1 MNSHFF
7 KTILRNLKKHKGFA
21 FINIAGLSFGIT
33 GALILFL
40 VVRFDMGFN
49 AEPDADRI
57 FRMVAEV
64 DRFGEV
70 RRDSG
75 IQYPFAEAFRTDFP
89 ELEAQSMVDQNFRSQ
104 VVSVIRDDGQLVRF
118 EEADEMVFVEPEFFM
133 MFPRRWLSGDPVS
146 ALSIPNSV
154 VVSESIANKYFNT
167 TDVMGKTIRFDGEP
181 STINGVISDG
191 HRQSDFRFNIFRPF
205 LGSEGRP
212 GWNSTSSNTQY
223 MLKLPVGMSKED
235 VESRLADFNLKHM
248 EEEEAKA
255 VRRYLQPLSELHYND
270 EFDQFFGGTVTYQE
284 LGSLSLVG
292 ILLILIS
299 CINFV
304 NLNTALAVNRAKEV
318 GLRKVMGSSRTQ
330 LIVQYMG
337 ETALITFISFLLALV
352 LTELSLP
359 MMQDILAR
367 PFGLDLFSDASILIF
382 LIVLMGVVTLSAGL
396 YPAFVLSSFQPIDAL
411 KHALKMK
418 SDRGITLRKS
428 LVVSQFIITQILI
441 IGTLTIR
448 AQMEYFRNADLGF
461 DREAVVQTQVPARDA
476 ASIDRLKASLRSDPS
491 ILDFTFSNTG
501 AASNGTWNTIAQRVI
516 EGEEPVRTRTQ
527 FKTTDNRFISTYGV
541 TLLAGSDF
549 GDVDSLNGIIVN
561 EQFLQSMNLTGD
573 VQDAIGTPIRTMGR
587 DLPIQGVMR
596 NFNTTS
602 LHDPINPVMLLTRS
616 DYFMLAVRIDMQQRQ
631 RALATL
637 EQAWTDVFPER
648 IYEYQFLDDSIADFY
663 QGEEVAARLMN
674 IFTILTILIGSLGL
688 FGLVSHIAVQR
699 TKEIGI
705 RKVMGAESGTII
717 MMFVRDFGTLLVV
730 SFAIAAPISWWLMR
744 LWLEN
749 FTYRI
754 DVGPAVLLS
763 GALLSVLIAAI
774 TVGYTTYTSSRANP
788 IDSLRYE

>member
-1 MNSHFF
+1 MFF

-40 VVRFDMGFN
+40 IVRFDMGFN

-57 FRMVAEV
+57 YRMVANV
-64 DRFGEV
+64 DRFNEV
-70 RRDSG
+70 RTESG
-75 IQYPFAEAFRTDFP
+75 IQNPFAEAFRTDFP
-89 ELEAQSMVDQNFRSQ
+89 ELEAQSMVDQNFTSQ

-118 EEADEMVFVEPEFFM
+118 EEGDEMILVEPEFFK
-133 MFPRRWLSGDPVS
+133 MFPRRWLAGDPVS

-154 VVSESIANKYFNT
+154 VVSESIAKKYFNT
-167 TDVMGKTIRFDGEP
+167 TDVMGKTIRFNGEP
-181 STINGVISDG
+181 STINGVVNDG
-191 HRQSDFRFNIFRPF
+191 HRQSDLRFNIFRPF
-205 LGSEGRP
+205 LTAQGRP
-212 GWNSTSSNTQY
+212 GWNTTSSNTQY
-223 MLKLPVGMSKED
+223 FLKLPVGMSKED

-255 VRRYLQPLSELHYND
+255 VRRFLQPLSDMHYND

-318 GLRKVMGSSRTQ
+318 GLRKVMGSSRAQ
-330 LIVQYMG
+330 LIAQYMG
-337 ETALITFISFLLALV
+337 ETVLVTFISFLLALV

-359 MMQDILAR
+359 MMQDILSR

-382 LIVLMGVVTLSAGL
+382 LIVLLIVVTLVAGL

-411 KHALKMK
+411 KHAVKMK

-428 LVVSQFIITQILI
+428 LVVSQFVITQILI
-441 IGTLTIR
+441 IATLTIR
-448 AQMEYFRNADLGF
+448 SQMEYFRNADLGF
-461 DREAVVQTQVPARDA
+461 DREAVVQTSIPSRDTA
-476 ASIDRLKASLRSDPS
+476 TIDRLKASLRSDPS

-501 AASNGTWNTIAQRVI
+501 AASNGTWNTIAQYVR
-516 EGEEPVRTRTQ
+516 EGEEPLRTRTQ
-527 FKTTDNRFISTYGV
+527 FKSTDNRFISTYGV
-541 TLLAGSDF
+541 ALLAGSDF
-549 GDVDSLNGIIVN
+549 GEVDSLNGLIVN
-561 EQFLQSMNLTGD
+561 EQFLQSMNLAD
-573 VQDAIGTPIRTMGR
+573 DMQAAIGIPIQSMGR
-587 DLPIQGVMR
+587 EIPIQGVMR

-602 LHDPINPVMLLTRS
+602 LHDPIGPVMLMTRS
-616 DYFMLAVRIDMQQRQ
+616 DYFLLAIRIDMDQRQ

-637 EQAWTDVFPER
+637 EEAWTEAFPER
-648 IYEYQFLDDSIADFY
+648 IYEYQFLDESIAEFY
-663 QGEEVAARLMN
+663 DNEEVAARLMN
-674 IFTILTILIGSLGL
+674 LFTILTILIGSLGL

-705 RKVMGAESGTII
+705 RKVMGADNGTIV
-717 MMFVRDFGTLLVV
+717 MMFVRDFGTLLIV

-754 DVGPAVLLS
+754 EVGPAVMLS
-763 GALLSVLIAAI
+763 GALLSILIAAI